1 MGRRG
6 PGAIP
11 APKNQGEDNV
21 LTLFEGRIEDR
32 APAVPVRRWREDPDL
47 SRAERVIAF
56 LEDLPI
62 TSGAHAGRKMAL
74 RPWQRDIIEQI
85 YATDAGNKRQVR
97 TAVVSMPRKNGK
109 TALAAGLA
117 LAHLIGPEAEPRGQV
132 YSAAVDRDQS
142 ALIFNE
148 MVAMIKADPE
158 YQRRVNIQAF
168 AKRIED
174 YETGSTYSALS
185 SDARKGHGLNASFV
199 IYDELAQ
206 ARDRKLYES
215 LATSM
220 GARAEPLMIVIST
233 QAADDQHFLS
243 ELIDY
248 GVKVRDGLTEDPTF
262 HLTLYTA
269 PEDADPWDEKT
280 WHACN
285 PALGDFRSLEE
296 FQTFAERAS
305 RVPSLEQT
313 FRNLYLNQRVEA
325 ESRFINRAEWQA
337 CSEAPDVRSLRGKP
351 CFGGLDLGATR
362 DLTAL
367 VLVFPDDKG
376 GFDVLPYFWC
386 PRDLLREKEDAER
399 VPYFTWANKGFIE
412 ATPGKSTDY
421 GYVVHRIAELA
432 AEFDIKT
439 IAYDRWRIEILR
451 RQMDAE
457 GVNVRLSEFG
467 QGFKDMSPAVDALET
482 AIIDGKL
489 RHGGHPILTW
499 NASNAVVDSDPAGNR
514 KLSKDKSREKIDG
527 LVALAMAIGLSRRDQ
542 GERRSP
548 TCLTD
553 GPIILM

>member
-6 PGAIP
+6 PGATP
-11 APKNQGEDNV
+11 APKDQGENV
-21 LTLFEGRIEDR
+21 FPLFEGKLT
-32 APAVPVRRWREDPDL
+32 APVLPASVRRWRDEEGL

-62 TSGAHAGRKMAL
+62 TSGAHAGRKMTI
-74 RPWQRDIIEQI
+74 RPWQRDIVNGI
-85 YATDAGNKRQVR
+85 YATDSDGARPVR

-117 LAHLIGPEAEPRGQV
+117 LAHLLGPEAEPRGQV
-132 YSAAVDRDQS
+132 YSAAVDRDQA
-142 ALIFNE
+142 ALIYNE

-158 YQRRVNIQAF
+158 FSRRVNVQAF

-174 YETGSTYSALS
+174 YETGSTYAALS

-206 ARDRKLYES
+206 ARDRKLFES

-220 GARAEPLMIVIST
+220 GARAEPLMVVIST
-233 QAADDQHFLS
+233 QAADDTHFLS

-248 GVKVRDGLTEDPTF
+248 GQQVLSGVTQDPSF
-262 HLTLYTA
+262 HLTLYSA
-269 PEDADPWDEKT
+269 PEDADPWDETT
-280 WHACN
+280 WYACN
-285 PALGDFRSLEE
+285 PALDDFRSLEE
-296 FQTFAERAS
+296 FRTFAKRAA
-305 RVPSLEQT
+305 RVPSLEST
-313 FRNLYLNQRVEA
+313 FRNLYLNQRVDAEA
-325 ESRFINRAEWQA
+325 RFINRVEWESCA
-337 CSEAPDVRSLRGKP
+337 TVPDRRALRGKV

-367 VLVFPDDKG
+367 VLVFPDEQG

-421 GYVVHRIAELA
+421 GYVVQRLGELA
-432 AEFDIKT
+432 QEFDIKS
-439 IAYDRWRIEILR
+439 IAYDRWRIEELR
-451 RQMDAE
+451 RQLDAE
-457 GVNVRLSEFG
+457 GVNLRLTEWG

-482 AIIDGKL
+482 SIIDSKL
-489 RHGGHPILTW
+489 RHGAHPILTW
-499 NASNAVVDSDPAGNR
+499 NASNAVVDRDAAGNR

-527 LVALAMAIGLSRRDQ
+527 LVALAMAIGLSRRDT

-548 TCLTD
+548 SCLTD